1 MESLLKS
8 TRCGAVAIAPLLLLT
23 LLAAPVRGQDI
34 RLLQKQAR
42 ESVFLLRVFD
52 SSGELLGTG
61 TGFLV
66 EGGVLVTNHHVID
79 SAARVDVMLGEKLS
93 VPAAG
98 IIAKDRDN
106 DLALLRVPAIKR
118 RPLPLESSR
127 ALEPGDRVIV
137 LGSPLG
143 LSGTVSD
150 GIVAALRPNGLGEEG
165 FFKKPLLQ
173 ITAPV
178 SPGSSGSP
186 VLNAKG
192 AVVGVVVSQFSAG
205 QNLNFAIPADT
216 LLKLIARSRSS
227 SHERRLDGGD
237 NILRWSY
244 LRNLGISAA
253 FFVAIFL
260 AFRRMRD

>member
-1 MESLLKS
+1 MEFLRKTS
-8 TRCGAVAIAPLLLLT
+8 GAAVLVAPLLLSALLT
-23 LLAAPVRGQDI
+23 APLRGQDI

-66 EGGVLVTNHHVID
+66 DGGMLVTNHHVID
-79 SAARVDVMLGEKLS
+79 SAARVDVMLGEKRAI
-93 VPAAG
+93 PAAG

-118 RPLPLESSR
+118 RPLPLETSR
-127 ALEPGDRVIV
+127 TLEPGDRVVV

-165 FFKKPLLQ
+165 FFKQPLLQ

-205 QNLNFAIPADT
+205 QNLNFAIPADS
-216 LLKLIARSRSS
+216 LLKLIARSQSS
-227 SHERRLDGGD
+227 SLERRLDGSEVF
-237 NILRWSY
+237 RWSY

-260 AFRRMRD
+260 AFRKMRD